1 MVKVKTVIKGSLFII
16 LFVGL
21 LIFLF
26 TGEDSDDSGM
36 LPTTPVVPE
45 VPTEEDADVEDPD
58 DVEGGEVVE
67 GDEVP
72 IDIPPPP
79 EQIGLDDTQLENRP
93 LFIENT
99 QESIEGHDFLL
110 ANDDYEMYFKEE
122 NLSIIMR
129 DKHTGAVMYS
139 TIDDPVE
146 SNEEWTNF
154 MQSSFVLEYLVGTN
168 IVVYRADMYSG
179 DPDKKVTYL
188 DDGFSA
194 KISYPEIEIS
204 FEVQVRLADEGF
216 NVEVLQDNIEENNER
231 YKVAGLYVYPFLGY
245 SKLGEREGYMFI
257 PDGSG
262 GLIHLKD
269 NDGKYKQPYSEMVY
283 GGNVGIDDA
292 YVLSLFNRMNPF
304 NEPED
309 ILAPVFG
316 MVQTDS
322 RIGYLGIIEEGEFSA
337 KIEAYPSGAILP
349 YNWIT
354 SRFIYRQVYNQPTS
368 QDTGSMV
375 VRQKDMNN
383 FDIRVRYDFVSEEKA
398 DYVGLAERYRDYLL
412 DHQLIT
418 QKEDEFKTRVDF
430 FGSDVEKGLVF
441 KKDIPMTTFSQASD
455 ILNDL
460 QRNGVA
466 DILSVYKG
474 WQDNGYYGG
483 LPIRSFTPESKLS
496 GELTIQEL
504 LDESQQ
510 KDIELFLY
518 HDALRINTEEIGN
531 TKYKV
536 MKKFNK
542 RTYDEGVYGQ
552 VYRTLNYLNPQ
563 STVNILEQ
571 MKQKYAK
578 ENVEHLM
585 IGGISNELFSYSEG
599 NKEFDRIQTK
609 ELYES
614 IIADYHHDLQL
625 MLEQP
630 YAYLWDYTSRIIDLP
645 TRSSN
650 YVFTDED
657 IPFLALTLKGI
668 VPLYA
673 EYTNFQANQVEFFL
687 QLVEQGLNPS
697 FYITHEDPSDLLYTN
712 SSHIYSS
719 KYDRYDEMIQTYDE
733 ELKDVHE
740 QTKGSMIHDYE
751 RVDGVTKV
759 TYDNGTI
766 VYVNYQEDHVEIDGQ
781 TVEGLS
787 YKVVTDH

>member
-1 MVKVKTVIKGSLFII
+1 MVRIKTVIKSSLFII
-16 LFVGL
+16 LFVAL
-21 LIFLF
+21 LIYLF
-26 TGEDSDDSGM
+26 TGDDSENLGT
-36 LPTTPVVPE
+36 LPTTPAVPE
-45 VPTEEDADVEDPD
+45 VPTEVDSNAEDPED
-58 DVEGGEVVE
+58 EGGGE
-67 GDEVP
+67 GAESDEVP
-72 IDIPPPP
+72 IDIPPP

-93 LFIENT
+93 MFIETT
-99 QESIEGHDFLL
+99 QANIEGHEFLL

-179 DPDKKVTYL
+179 NPEKEVTYL
-188 DDGFSA
+188 DDGFIA

-204 FEVQVRLADEGF
+204 FEVQVTLADEGF
-216 NVEVLQDNIEENNER
+216 NVEVLQDNIEENNDR

-283 GGNVGIDDA
+283 GENVGIDDA

-304 NEPED
+304 NDPEN

-322 RIGYLGIIEEGEFSA
+322 QMGYLGIIEEGEFSA

-375 VRQKDMNN
+375 VRQRDMNR
-383 FDIRVRYDFVSEEKA
+383 FDIKVRYDFVSEEKA
-398 DYVGLAERYRDYLL
+398 DYVGLAEKYRGYLL

-418 QKEDEFKTRVDF
+418 QKEDEFKARIDL
-430 FGSDVEKGLVF
+430 FGSDVEKGLIF
-441 KKDIPMTTFSQASD
+441 KKDIPMTTFSQARD

-460 QRNGVA
+460 QNNGVE

-474 WQDNGYYGG
+474 WQENGYYGG
-483 LPIRSFTPESKLS
+483 LPISSFKPESNLS
-496 GELTIQEL
+496 DDLTIQEL
-504 LDESQQ
+504 IDESQM
-510 KDIELFLY
+510 KEIELYLY
-518 HDALRINTEEIGN
+518 HDALRINTEEVGG
-531 TKYKV
+531 TKHKV

-542 RTYDEGVYGQ
+542 RTYDEGVYGK

-571 MKQKYAK
+571 MKQIYAK
-578 ENVEHLM
+578 NNVENIM

-609 ELYES
+609 EHYES
-614 IIADYHHDLQL
+614 IISDYHSDFHL

-657 IPFLALTLKGI
+657 IPFIALTLKGI

-697 FYITHEDPSDLLYTN
+697 FYITHEDPSELLYTN
-712 SSHIYSS
+712 SSDIYSS
-719 KYDRYDEMIQTYDE
+719 KYDRYDEMIEEYYK
-733 ELKDVHE
+733 ELKAVHD
-740 QTKGSMIHDYE
+740 QTNGSMILDYE
-751 RVDGVTKV
+751 RINDVTKV

-766 VYVNYQEDHVEIDGQ
+766 VYVNYQEDDTIIDGQ
-781 TVEGLS
+781 NIEGLS
-787 YKVVTDH
+787 YKVVTNH